1 MNDGTDGG
9 YAYLIG
15 DGTGKG
21 NPNYDGL
28 GIHHKDPPKI
38 FTHAVKSRIRKGTVS
53 VECKYKTGIVLNRR
67 LYVGNIEQKTSDSP
81 DILKKYPDRLLKSA
95 INRFDV
101 LPENSFVD
109 VAVRDGESIVKLAG
123 MGNRLLQFKEN
134 SLYVIAV
141 AGGEEYLEA
150 KYPDMGV
157 RHPNAVTT
165 FSGGIFWVNDFGAYI
180 FTGEQVPINL
190 INNKIDP
197 KDWKIFI
204 TDNSITGY
212 YAREKKLFVVGN
224 ADTIWEAASST
235 DEMYIF
241 NLLTQSWNKQTGM
254 APFGDT
260 AAEIVNTDKVSNIV
274 SYNDEANGE
283 SHMLFLTGRGS
294 GTTGAKSRIVE
305 YKSIDDLS
313 ADFPLAPTSFIT
325 KEITFGSPHH
335 RKKIYGCYL
344 TYKGNMIQDNGY
356 VFTSSGSELN
366 GAINSSVTT
375 IVVDDTTPFERFSVI
390 KIDNEKMYVLLVVPA
405 TSSLSVTRGY
415 QGSVAIEHNDES
427 NILKTDGY
435 IVPDLKLRLVSQNKG
450 YDEITL
456 EPKNNN
462 IIDNATGWETAQY
475 VVKTADKA
483 KVRNVYTVQV
493 EVSPGNGAT
502 KVDSSF
508 QINDFSLV
516 YRVKSIK

>member
-1 MNDGTDGG
+1 MDANVTTNRG
-9 YAYLIG
+9 YAYLVG
-15 DGTGKG
+15 DGSGKG
-21 NPNYDGL
+21 TGGNYSGVGIYHKNP
-28 GIHHKDPPKI
+28 PVI
-38 FTHAVKSRIRKGTVS
+38 FTHAVKSRIKKGTVS
-53 VECKYKTGIVLNRR
+53 VECRYKTGVILNRR
-67 LYVGNIEQKTSDSP
+67 LYVGNIKQKTETSP
-81 DILKKYPDRLLKSA
+81 GIETVYPDRLLKSA
-95 INRFDV
+95 MNRFDI
-101 LPENSFVD
+101 LPDNSFVD

-134 SLYVIAV
+134 SLYVIVV

-165 FSGGIFWVNDFGAYI
+165 FTDGIFWVNDFGAYI
-180 FTGEQVPINL
+180 FTGEKAPINL

-197 KDWKIFI
+197 KDWKTFI
-204 TDNSITGY
+204 TDNSMTGY
-212 YAREKKLFVVGN
+212 YAREKKLFVMGN
-224 ADTIWEAASST
+224 TDTVWEAASST

-344 TYKGNMIQDNGY
+344 TYKGYMTQDNETG
-356 VFTSSGSELN
+356 N
-366 GAINSSVTT
+366 G
-375 IVVDDTTPFERFSVI
+375 
-390 KIDNEKMYVLLVVPA
+390 
-405 TSSLSVTRGY
+405 
-415 QGSVAIEHNDES
+415 
-427 NILKTDGY
+427 TDY
-435 IVPDLKLRLVSQNKG
+435 IPPDLKLRLVSQNKG
-450 YDEITL
+450 YDVITL

-483 KVRNVYTVQV
+483 KARNVYTVQV
-493 EVSPGNGAT
+493 EVAPGAGST